1 MIHDYE
7 GFGDPRKDDD
17 AVGSDFDEF
26 EEGAEGTGDDDFG
39 DFDDAFQ
46 PPNGGVAENLAM
58 DQSHVASLQPPI
70 VPSFVSTFRHKR
82 QRLIL
87 LENPTTC
94 PFLSS
99 VGLV

>member
-1 MIHDYE
+1 VIHDYE
-7 GFGDPRKDDD
+7 GFGDARKDDD

-26 EEGAEGTGDDDFG
+26 EEGAEGTGYDDFG

-46 PPNGGVAENLAM
+46 PPNRGAAENLAM
-58 DQSHVASLQPPI
+58 ESHVASLQPPT

-87 LENPTTC
+87 LETLP
-94 PFLSS
+94 
-99 VGLV
+99 LVHF